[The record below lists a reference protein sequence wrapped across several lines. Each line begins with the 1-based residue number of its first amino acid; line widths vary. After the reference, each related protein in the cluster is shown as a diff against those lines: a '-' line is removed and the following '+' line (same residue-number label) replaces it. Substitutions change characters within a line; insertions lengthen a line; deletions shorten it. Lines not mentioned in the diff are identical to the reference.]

1 MCKRWQF
8 ALVLAL
14 LPAFSGAGELA
25 GSFASGKAP
34 YLWTEDVAVRGAEF
48 DIIREIL
55 RRAGYGVLPHT
66 MSNNRLRATF
76 TDPDVDFAAGLQP
89 ADLPGY
95 CHSAVYMSY
104 HNVAVTKR
112 ARHIALDGPAALL
125 GYKVAIRQYLYRDLG
140 LDLPGSGMPAAM
152 PSNFT
157 EFSGQDQQVRFFFA
171 GRADVAILDQTIFRW
186 YAKRL
191 DLPADPR
198 DAVEIHDLFP
208 ARHGVR
214 VVFKDRK
221 MCPLFDSSL
230 AAIIADGT
238 YRKIWESYGITGLG
252 DPSG

>member
-8 ALVLAL
+8 ALVLVL

-25 GSFASGKAP
+25 GSFAAGKAP
-34 YLWTEDVAVRGAEF
+34 YLWTDDVAVRGAEF
-48 DIIREIL
+48 DIVREIL
-55 RRAGYGVLPHT
+55 RRAGYGVVPHA
-66 MSNNRLRATF
+66 MSNNRLHATF
-76 TDPDVDFAAGLQP
+76 TDPDIDFAAGMQP

-104 HNVAVTKR
+104 HNVALTQR

-125 GYKVAIRQYLYRDLG
+125 GYKVAIRQSLYQDLG
-140 LDLPGSGMPAAM
+140 LDRPGSGMPAAM
-152 PSNFT
+152 PGNFT

-171 GRADVAILDQTIFRW
+171 GRADVAILDQTIFLW
-186 YAKRL
+186 YTKRL
-191 DLPADPR
+191 DLPA

-214 VVFKDRK
+214 AVFKDKR
-221 MCPLFDSSL
+221 MCPLFDSGL
-230 AAIIADGT
+230 AAVIADGT
-238 YRKIWESYGITGLG
+238 YRKIWESYGIDGLA